1 MGSQQALL
9 DSIDARTK
17 LVGSNKMEILLF
29 SLGTG
34 EVFGINVFKVR
45 EVSQTPTITKTPNTP
60 PGVEGVISLRGNII
74 PVISLAKF
82 TSLESA
88 PENTGSTMIVTE
100 FSRHTQGFLV
110 HDVDRIIRVD
120 WDKVKPPQ
128 SMLMGNDALITAITE
143 LPDGKLVSILD
154 VEQILARAIGVAKD
168 YDTPVVLMGYL
179 NPIEVMGYAWFAQQA
194 AEAGVDGVL
203 TVDLPPEEAGDL
215 SAALR
220 GHSIDTVFLLAP
232 TSPAERIQLIAEAAS
247 GFIYYVSLRGVT
259 GASHM
264 DLAEVAAK
272 LKAIRART
280 GLPLGVGFG
289 IGTPEAAAGVAE
301 IADAVIVGSAIVKRM
316 EELSAEPDKILIE
329 LPKFLAQLRAAMDQS
344 TAAPGS
350 AGGAHA

>member
-45 EVSQTPTITKTPNTP
+45 EVSQTPAITKTPNTP

-110 HDVDRIIRVD
+110 HDVDRIIRVA

-154 VEQILARAIGVAKD
+154 VEQILARAIGVEEIPTLEKVQSVRDHMVFFADDSTIARKEITKVLEGMGVKYQQATNGLEAWEKLQNLAQRVPNDGSTLKDQISVILTDAEMPEMDGYVLAKNIKSD
-168 YDTPVVLMGYL
+168 RRFDGIPVVMHSSLSSEANRAMGQS
-179 NPIEVMGYAWFAQQA
+179 V
-194 AEAGVDGVL
+194 GVDTYVAKFDPIIL
-203 TVDLPPEEAGDL
+203 VDT
-215 SAALR
+215 LR
-220 GHSIDTVFLLAP
+220 PYLL
-232 TSPAERIQLIAEAAS
+232 
-247 GFIYYVSLRGVT
+247 
-259 GASHM
+259 
-264 DLAEVAAK
+264 
-272 LKAIRART
+272 
-280 GLPLGVGFG
+280 
-289 IGTPEAAAGVAE
+289 
-301 IADAVIVGSAIVKRM
+301 
-316 EELSAEPDKILIE
+316 
-329 LPKFLAQLRAAMDQS
+329 
-344 TAAPGS
+344 
-350 AGGAHA
+350 